1 MEAASAGRAV
11 RAGRKGNIEV
21 ASSPWAGACSFVPP
35 PASSACCL
43 VLGACCCTFALAH
56 GLPAA
61 PSNLISRKVPHASE
75 SSFRVWPCPPFHP
88 GRRIGRWTVID
99 WSALSREG
107 GRVTHQHPKARGQM
121 ITTSP
126 SWRLVAPLALLLRV
140 RFSELTCEDTGTCPD
155 IDSLSHRRSIGPRGR
170 PASHRQPSVSA
181 TQGFRGV
188 QSCPWSLPPLSTR
201 EPGAG
206 ERRARGGE
214 PAASE
219 GCGPLLAKGW
229 G

>member
-1 MEAASAGRAV
+1 MEAAVAGRAV
-11 RAGRKGNIEV
+11 RAGSKGNIEV
-21 ASSPWAGACSFVPP
+21 PSSPWAGACSFVPP

-43 VLGACCCTFALAH
+43 VLGAWCCTFALAH

-155 IDSLSHRRSIGPRGR
+155 IDSLSHRRSIGPRGNQDQQVTD
-170 PASHRQPSVSA
+170 S
-181 TQGFRGV
+181 
-188 QSCPWSLPPLSTR
+188 PLSLR
-201 EPGAG
+201 HRASEGSSPAHGACLLSPLG
-206 ERRARGGE
+206 NRVRASVGRGAASRRRARGAV
-214 PAASE
+214 P
-219 GCGPLLAKGW
+219 C
-229 G
+229 